1 MNILVL
7 NGSPR
12 INGNTSA
19 LVNAFMEG
27 ARESN
32 HNVSVISVCRKKI
45 GGCLA
50 CEYCHEKGNGQC
62 IQQDDMQEI
71 YPLLQQAEM
80 IVLAS
85 PVYYHS
91 FSGQLQCVINRIY
104 ALDKPVKLK
113 KAALI
118 LTSGSD
124 NVYDGA
130 IYEYQKSF
138 LEYLNLEN
146 MGIFTSYDKQSKSKE
161 KLEELKIFGKS
172 LRENRMEKITT
183 EEFVQIMNTGK
194 KVTAGSDV
202 HLKMVELSNEGM
214 KVTAKLNQ
222 GYHTPE
228 EIRYLMSELIGNT
241 VDETFGMFPPFYTD
255 CGKNI
260 HMGKHVFIN
269 SGCHFQDQGGIYI
282 GDGSLIGHEVVIATL
297 NHEPDPMHRADL
309 HPSPVYIGKNVW
321 IGAHATI
328 LPGVHIGDGAVVAA
342 GAVVT
347 KDVPAGV
354 IVGGVPGK
362 IIKKV
367 SETEK

>member
-12 INGNTSA
+12 INGNTSV

-27 ARESN
+27 ARE
-32 HNVSVISVCRKKI
+32 
-45 GGCLA
+45 
-50 CEYCHEKGNGQC
+50 
-62 IQQDDMQEI
+62 
-71 YPLLQQAEM
+71 
-80 IVLAS
+80 
-85 PVYYHS
+85 
-91 FSGQLQCVINRIY
+91 NRI
-104 ALDKPVKLK
+104 
-113 KAALI
+113 
-118 LTSGSD
+118 
-124 NVYDGA
+124 
-130 IYEYQKSF
+130 
-138 LEYLNLEN
+138 
-146 MGIFTSYDKQSKSKE
+146 E
-161 KLEELKIFGKS
+161 K
-172 LRENRMEKITT
+172 MTT

-214 KVTAKLNQ
+214 KVTARLNQ

-228 EIRYLMSELIGNT
+228 EIRNLMSELTENA

-297 NHEPDPMHRADL
+297 NHELDPMHRADL

-347 KDVPAGV
+347 KDVPSGV

-367 SETEK
+367 SEIEK

>member
-1 MNILVL
+1 
-7 NGSPR
+7 
-12 INGNTSA
+12 
-19 LVNAFMEG
+19 ME
-27 ARESN
+27 
-32 HNVSVISVCRKKI
+32 
-45 GGCLA
+45 
-50 CEYCHEKGNGQC
+50 
-62 IQQDDMQEI
+62 
-71 YPLLQQAEM
+71 
-80 IVLAS
+80 
-85 PVYYHS
+85 
-91 FSGQLQCVINRIY
+91 
-104 ALDKPVKLK
+104 
-113 KAALI
+113 I

-161 KLEELKIFGKS
+161 KLEKLKIFGKS

-241 VDETFGMFPPFYTD
+241 VEETFGMFPPFYTD

-297 NHEPDPMHRADL
+297 NHDPDPMHRADL

-347 KDVPAGV
+347 KDVPSGV